1 MYIYMDVYMAVSCSN
16 CLPLFFLS
24 CVCVCVCACE
34 DDLLEVSDY
43 LLPGQGSDPR
53 SGSSARTQ
61 PHPIEEDERLR
72 HVSVVTVSPYS
83 SCPVCVCVCVCVCVG

>member
-1 MYIYMDVYMAVSCSN
+1 M
-16 CLPLFFLS
+16 
-24 CVCVCVCACE
+24 CVCVCAGE

-83 SCPVCVCVCVCVCVG
+83 SCPTVSPYSSCPVCVCVCVCVCV